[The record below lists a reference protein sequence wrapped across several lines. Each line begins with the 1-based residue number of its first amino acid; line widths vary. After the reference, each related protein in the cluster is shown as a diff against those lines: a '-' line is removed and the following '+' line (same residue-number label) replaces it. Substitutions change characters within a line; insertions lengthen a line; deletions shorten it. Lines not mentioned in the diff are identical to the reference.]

1 MITEQD
7 LKEAI
12 AELQGR
18 RNPTSTDCQKL
29 AAYYTILDHLADVT
43 DDEIRG
49 VSAMP
54 LYSRSE
60 PSQADNLVD
69 YNFTCQTLK
78 DGLNGR
84 TSEKAYMIL
93 DELMN
98 AVRVTNP
105 ELYRFA
111 VRKLNA

>member
-29 AAYYTILDHLADVT
+29 AAYFTILDHLSDVT
-43 DDEIRG
+43 DGEIRG
-49 VSAMP
+49 ASAMP
-54 LYSRSE
+54 SYSRTE
-60 PSQADNLVD
+60 PPQTDNLVD
-69 YNFTCQTLK
+69 YNFTCPVLK

-84 TSEKAYMIL
+84 ENDVAYMIL

-111 VRKLNA
+111 VRKLNS

>member
-1 MITEQD
+1 MITEFD

-12 AELQGR
+12 AELQGHK
-18 RNPTSTDCQKL
+18 NPTSTDCQKL

-43 DDEIRG
+43 DGEIKG
-49 VSAMP
+49 ASVAS
-54 LYSRSE
+54 YSRSE
-60 PSQADNLVD
+60 PPQTDNIIE
-69 YNFTCQTLK
+69 YNFTCQALK

-84 TSEKAYMIL
+84 ENNVAYMIL